1 MFAADDYNYGNA
13 SRDLGIILSQVT
25 GDCVYTFTSYDSV
38 PQLTAHYTAPPL
50 AQCTDTVTVTGSTAP
65 IAFRQ
70 WPRKVVVSDGWNR
83 GSGIRGIQ
91 KDLQRSAPARGR
103 GAEALPSS
111 EK

>member
-1 MFAADDYNYGNA
+1 M
-13 SRDLGIILSQVT
+13 
-25 GDCVYTFTSYDSV
+25 YTLTSYNSGLIR
-38 PQLTAHYTAPPL
+38 LTTHRFGTAL
-50 AQCTDTVTVTGSTAP
+50 

-103 GAEALPSS
+103 GTEALPSS
-111 EK
+111 EE

>member
-1 MFAADDYNYGNA
+1 MIPG
-13 SRDLGIILSQVT
+13 
-25 GDCVYTFTSYDSV
+25 V
-38 PQLTAHYTAPPL
+38 PQLSTRTRL
-50 AQCTDTVTVTGSTAP
+50 STVYRADSDTVTGSTAP

-70 WPRKVVVSDGWNR
+70 WPRKVVVSNGWNR

-103 GAEALPSS
+103 GAEALPST

>member
-1 MFAADDYNYGNA
+1 MTACIHLRHMIPFR
-13 SRDLGIILSQVT
+13 S
-25 GDCVYTFTSYDSV
+25 SV
-38 PQLTAHYTAPPL
+38 HGPAL
-50 AQCTDTVTVTGSTAP
+50 AQCTDTVTGSTAP

-70 WPRKVVVSDGWNR
+70 RPRKVVVSDGWNR

-111 EK
+111 EE